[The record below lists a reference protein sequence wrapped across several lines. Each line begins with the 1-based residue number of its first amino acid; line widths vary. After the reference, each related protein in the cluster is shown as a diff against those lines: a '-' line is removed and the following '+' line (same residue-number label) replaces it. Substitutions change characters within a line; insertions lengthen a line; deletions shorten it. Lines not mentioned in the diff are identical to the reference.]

1 MANPARNPAKPVRLT
16 DTEIAEIID
25 VARLTF
31 GTSVDVLL
39 FGSRTNPSE
48 KGGDIDLLIRL
59 PEEEKQAYT
68 LQHKIRFLAELKTR
82 IGDQKIDVAY
92 DDATKT
98 NPSFLRSI
106 REYAVPLNPN

>member
-16 DTEIAEIID
+16 DTEIAQILD

-31 GTSVDVLL
+31 GATVEVLL
-39 FGSRTNPSE
+39 FGSRTDQFQ

-68 LQHKIRFLAELKTR
+68 LQHKIRFLAELKSR
-82 IGDQKIDVAY
+82 IGDQKIDVSY
-92 DDATKT
+92 DDITKT
-98 NPSFLRSI
+98 NPTFLRTI
-106 REYAVPLNPN
+106 RENAVSLNPK

>member
-1 MANPARNPAKPVRLT
+1 MANPARTPAKPVRLT
-16 DTEIAEIID
+16 DTEIAEIVD

-31 GTSVDVLL
+31 GDSVDVLL
-39 FGSRTNPSE
+39 FGSRTEPSQ

-68 LQHKIRFLAELKTR
+68 LQHKIRFLAELKSR

-92 DDATKT
+92 DDITKT
-98 NPSFLRSI
+98 NPTFLHAI
-106 REYAVPLNPN
+106 RENAVALNPK